1 MATKVRSYSKG
12 PCTCARN
19 FEHVVQLFIKD
30 VLKSDEMPIGE
41 IADFFSEWNFNK
53 NVYFVKEFNY
63 LQNPLKRNVSTTYS
77 QFPLIIIIIKE
88 VNGIC
93 HVKCYAEQK

>member
-19 FEHVVQLFIKD
+19 FEHVVQLFIKV

-41 IADFFSEWNFNK
+41 IVDLEWNFK
-53 NVYFVKEFNY
+53 KIVYFVKEFNY

-77 QFPLIIIIIKE
+77 QFPLIIICLLYTSDAADE
-88 VNGIC
+88 
-93 HVKCYAEQK
+93 